1 MIIDSQ
7 NASASLSFL
16 ILILILQLEAAFTT
30 EAHTGNS
37 IDFSK

>member
-16 ILILILQLEAAFTT
+16 ILILRNILQLEAAFTT
-30 EAHTGNS
+30 EAHTGK
-37 IDFSK
+37 IL